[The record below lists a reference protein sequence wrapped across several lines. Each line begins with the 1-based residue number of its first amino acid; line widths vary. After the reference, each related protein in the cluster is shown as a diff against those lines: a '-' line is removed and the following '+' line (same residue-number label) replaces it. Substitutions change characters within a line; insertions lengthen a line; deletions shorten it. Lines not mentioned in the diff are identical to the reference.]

1 MPPNLDKT
9 EIPNWI
15 TCFAFSISVKTQKRR
30 GAKTTATLVVLQWT
44 CFDQGT
50 THFGWR
56 SNLNI
61 YNVMLADDI
70 IGCVAD
76 NVINDAAMMSVI
88 SLPCPPR
95 TQNKLKQQ

>member
-30 GAKTTATLVVLQWT
+30 RAKTTASVLQWT
-44 CFDQGT
+44 CYDQGT
-50 THFGWR
+50 NHFGTR
-56 SNLNI
+56 SKLNI
-61 YNVMLADDI
+61 HNMMLADDI
-70 IGCVAD
+70 IGCVAH
-76 NVINDAAMMSVI
+76 NVINDAAIMSVI

-95 TQNKLKQQ
+95 TQINLKRQ